1 MAMVV
6 GAAAGGT
13 MRSTSTI
20 ANTTIS
26 RRTTTIVPNNTKTRV
41 RIGSITPNTGGM
53 PSTGIR
59 QQPRSMDS
67 RGRGPEAGRQ
77 PRTPGVTAVVP
88 VKEVVEGLKRV
99 TSVVAGTVKVQVTEG
114 AVEELRPVTSVVA
127 EARRVRLVAAAEE
140 ANGRPAIAARRA
152 VALPHAAA
160 VGDPAAAEEVPVAA
174 AGGEDVGKQEIEKN
188 KG

>member
-1 MAMVV
+1 VPSIR
-6 GAAAGGT
+6 T
-13 MRSTSTI
+13 RT
-20 ANTTIS
+20 
-26 RRTTTIVPNNTKTRV
+26 RRKSM
-41 RIGSITPNTGGM
+41 GS
-53 PSTGIR
+53 SV
-59 QQPRSMDS
+59 
-67 RGRGPEAGRQ
+67 RGPGAGQ
-77 PRTPGVTAVVP
+77 PHLTHGVTAVA
-88 VKEVVEGLKRV
+88 EGREAAQDLRPV